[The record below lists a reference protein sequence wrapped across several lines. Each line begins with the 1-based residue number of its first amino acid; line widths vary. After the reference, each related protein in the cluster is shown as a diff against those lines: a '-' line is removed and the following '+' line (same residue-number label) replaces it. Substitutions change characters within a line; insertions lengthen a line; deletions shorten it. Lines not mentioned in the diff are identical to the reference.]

1 MTDLFEWTN
10 LFPRNTGLPVTIW
23 ISVKGA
29 VATDPHHPEKIEHA
43 AEIDAWIRLNREA
56 LLAHW
61 NGEIDGAEMA
71 ARTRKL
77 S

>member
-1 MTDLFEWTN
+1 MTDLFEYTN
-10 LFPRNTGLPVTIW
+10 FFPRNTGLPVTIW
-23 ISVKGA
+23 VSVNGV
-29 VATDPHHPEKIEHA
+29 VATNPHDRSMSEDSA
-43 AEIDAWIRLNREA
+43 SEIDAWIRLNREA

-77 S
+77 